1 MVAVIKSII
10 YSIFYHREKE
20 KNKKWLVKAYV
31 YVIGH
36 KNQVVLV
43 DMPVV
48 RSAVRYVSYS
58 CDGMDFGALVVVTD
72 YEQDHVISNTRQS

>member
-1 MVAVIKSII
+1 
-10 YSIFYHREKE
+10 
-20 KNKKWLVKAYV
+20 V
-31 YVIGH
+31 YVIRH

-48 RSAVRYVSYS
+48 RSVARYVSYS

-72 YEQDHVISNTRQS
+72 YEQDHVI